1 MDGMPSPFETPF
13 LMSDDVTGQ
22 VTRWST
28 ALGFSKLVPPLNFLQ
43 LL

>member
-13 LMSDDVTGQ
+13 LMSAVIGQ
-22 VTRWST
+22 VTRRST